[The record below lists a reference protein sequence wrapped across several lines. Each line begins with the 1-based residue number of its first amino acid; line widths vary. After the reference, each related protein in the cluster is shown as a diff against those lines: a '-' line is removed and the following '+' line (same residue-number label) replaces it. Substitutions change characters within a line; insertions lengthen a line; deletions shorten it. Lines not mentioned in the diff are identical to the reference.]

1 MFSPA
6 ERTTTRSRSTP
17 TVGPMGRMEGIRSF
31 NGTALRQARVARGLS
46 HDALARLT
54 GRTRGHLIDWEQGR
68 YRPSPALLVV
78 LAEALDLDPFEL
90 LDVTEDT
97 ATLAD
102 LRGRAGLATVDVAD
116 HLGVHPTTY
125 RRLERG
131 RAPLSQDTA
140 ATLAALF
147 DTTPDRIAEAYAR
160 ARGDQ

>member
-31 NGTALRQARVARGLS
+31 SGTALRQARVERGLS

-78 LAEALDLDPFEL
+78 LAEALDVDPFEL

-102 LRGRAGLATVDVAD
+102 LRGRAGLGTVEVAER
-116 HLGVHPTTY
+116 LGVHPTTY
-125 RRLERG
+125 RRLERAC
-131 RAPLSQDTA
+131 APLSEDTG

-147 DTTPDRIAEAYAR
+147 DTTPARIAEAYAR
-160 ARGDQ
+160 ARYGQ